1 VACACPIPSYAGV
14 SWFQTNL
21 GKNRFVR
28 LHLSAEKLGMIAG
41 ACFPTTAES
50 ITWTKEHD
58 PISKVTRPNRAG
70 GAAK

>member
-1 VACACPIPSYAGV
+1 
-14 SWFQTNL
+14 L

-58 PISKVTRPNRAG
+58 PISKVTRPKRAG